1 MLTNRMFLEGKY
13 CGRKMFIKR
22 IMDVLG
28 ALLGLIIMA
37 LPAMA
42 LWLGAAVSTHSGGMF
57 MQKRIG
63 RWGIPF
69 TIYKFRT
76 MGKDSYIINTFS
88 AFLRRNKLDELP
100 QLWNV
105 LKGDMS
111 IVGPRPDIPG
121 YYDML
126 IGENRKILELRPGI
140 TGPASLKY
148 SNEDQILLLQENP
161 MEYNDTV
168 IFPDKVKI
176 NLQYYKKQNFWLDIK
191 IIYIT
196 LSGGKC
202 NIDNFFKD

>member
-1 MLTNRMFLEGKY
+1 MAARRFV
-13 CGRKMFIKR
+13 KR
-22 IMDVLG
+22 LMDIFMSLS
-28 ALLGLIIMA
+28 GLILLVIPLA
-37 LPAMA
+37 I
-42 LWLGAAVSTHSGGMF
+42 LWFFSAIATQSDGLFIQT
-57 MQKRIG
+57 RIG
-63 RWGIPF
+63 RKGIPF
-69 TIYKFRT
+69 DIYKLRT
-76 MGKDSYIINTFS
+76 MRRNDNYVDRFS
-88 AFLRRNKLDELP
+88 AFLRRSKLDELP

-105 LKGDMS
+105 FKGDMS

-121 YYDML
+121 YYDKL

-148 SNEDQILLLQENP
+148 SNEDQILSLQENP

-196 LSGGKC
+196 LSGGKY
-202 NIDNFFKD
+202 NDNFFKD